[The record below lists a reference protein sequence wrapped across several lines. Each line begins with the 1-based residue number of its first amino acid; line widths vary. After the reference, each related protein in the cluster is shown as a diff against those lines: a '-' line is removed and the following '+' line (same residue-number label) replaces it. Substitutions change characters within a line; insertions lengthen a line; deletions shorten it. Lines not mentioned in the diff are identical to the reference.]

1 MTPLEQITR
10 DEGYRQYPYKDTL
23 GVLTV
28 GIGRN
33 LDRVGISREE
43 AGVMAENDI
52 NRCIA
57 GLRQAL
63 DFFDGLSGPRQ
74 GVLINMAFQMGVR
87 GLLKFTDTLA
97 RIERGDFEGAAK
109 AMLNSEWARQTP
121 LRAQRLAEQMRT
133 DIWV

>member
-10 DEGYRQYPYKDTL
+10 DEGYRQFAYKDTL
-23 GVLTV
+23 GVLTI

-43 AGVMAENDI
+43 AEVMAENDI
-52 NRCIA
+52 NRSIA

-63 DFFDGLSGPRQ
+63 DFFDGLSVPRQ

-109 AMLNSEWARQTP
+109 AMLNSLWAMQTP
-121 LRAQRLAEQMRT
+121 ERAARLAEQMRQN
-133 DIWV
+133 IWV